1 MPEIITLSE
10 KLEQSLKELADT
22 QGKTLNQLL
31 EEALNLYLASQVR
44 TKPFAKS
51 IGMGS
56 SEITDLSERVDELLW
71 QD

>member
-31 EEALNLYLASQVR
+31 EEALNLYLAWAVVKLQIYR
-44 TKPFAKS
+44 K
-51 IGMGS
+51 
-56 SEITDLSERVDELLW
+56 ELMNFYGKIKFSYC
-71 QD
+71 